1 MMTPQE
7 REVALEQMQNAVNAF
22 YRAAVPIGNHPFIE
36 FTGLMQEYVVAC
48 RDAHKNGIDFSECNT
63 HSGIALPLHPTMSTY
78 INEKLGCI
86 FSGAKVLEIIED
98 REPTGDGEPMSAR
111 QQGQCALPAA

>member
-22 YRAAVPIGNHPFIE
+22 YKAAVPIGNHPFIE

-48 RDAHKNGIDFSECNT
+48 RDAHKKGIDFSECNT
-63 HSGIALPLHPTMSTY
+63 HAGIALPLHPTMSTY
-78 INEKLGCI
+78 INEKLECI
-86 FSGAKVLEIIED
+86 FSGSEVLETIED
-98 REPTGDGEPMSAR
+98 REPTATANR
-111 QQGQCALPAA
+111 